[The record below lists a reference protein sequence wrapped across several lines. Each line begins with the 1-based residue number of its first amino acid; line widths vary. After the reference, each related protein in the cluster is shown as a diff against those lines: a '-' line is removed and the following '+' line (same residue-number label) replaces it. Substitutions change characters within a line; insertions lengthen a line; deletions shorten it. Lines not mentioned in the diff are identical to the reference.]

1 MKKLIAIFLTLSMT
15 LMLASCGEDAHSTAQ
30 RVTPTAATT
39 PTTTV
44 AVENDGT
51 EANATNT
58 TINQNDGQDD
68 TPTKAPIKWC
78 AMGDS
83 ITEGWYSF
91 YNAAGEAKS
100 QVKPALGWASQVA
113 AMNGYDLTNKAIGGS
128 GYICTRT
135 ASSPVLNG
143 KQVAD
148 ATNFAKFDLVT
159 LAFGVNDWKYNCALG
174 SMNDDVNAGTSMYS
188 NMRYIIEKILTDNPT
203 CKIIVITPI
212 NCMLRGTYE
221 TNWGLGYAYSNA
233 GTLED
238 VFDAMVEVCEW
249 YGIEYIDMT
258 HNSVVNKD
266 NISHVL
272 IDKVHPSEECHT
284 AMAQELAKKIVIEEE

>member
-1 MKKLIAIFLTLSMT
+1 MKKLIAIFLTLSMM
-15 LMLASCGEDAHSTAQ
+15 LMLVSCGENSHSTAPGVISTA
-30 RVTPTAATT
+30 VTTSSTEVSSTDATT
-39 PTTTV
+39 STTGVTSTTATTSTTTTH
-44 AVENDGT
+44 D
-51 EANATNT
+51 
-58 TINQNDGQDD
+58 
-68 TPTKAPIKWC
+68 PIKWC

-83 ITEGWYSF
+83 ITEGWCSF

-100 QVKPALGWASQVA
+100 QLKPALGWASQLA
-113 AMNGYDLTNKAIGGS
+113 AMKGYALTNKAVGGS
-128 GYICTRT
+128 GYLCTRT

-148 ATNFAKFDLVT
+148 ATNFAQFDLVT
-159 LAFGVNDWKYNCALG
+159 LAFGVNDWKYNCVLG

-233 GTLED
+233 GTLEN
-238 VFDAMVEVCEW
+238 VFNAIVEVCEW

-258 HNSVVNKD
+258 HNSIVNKD
-266 NISHVL
+266 NISQML
-272 IDKVHPSEECHT
+272 MDKVHPSEECHKL
-284 AMAQELAKKIVIEEE
+284 MAQELAKKIVIEEE